1 MSGWTKIKVIAA
13 IVPTIGTIIGYILDD
28 KVAKHEKAE
37 KEESKKK

>member
-28 KVAKHEKAE
+28 KVKQHEKTE
-37 KEESKKK
+37 ENESKKK